1 MARYFTAKDEQN
13 RVIASDTMRGLRF
26 IRKQAFTLT
35 WSYTDWNSRGPCTG
49 ALPQDM
55 LDNLIVWRANRG
67 IAHAYSDEIGG
78 AAQSGMSYRHR
89 LISRGDRYNR
99 QNVDATVY
107 VLGKPTV
114 TGAGGVGARAWDE
127 NGNPCFNS
135 NDRFVRVA
143 GVFKTIVNGE
153 ALLDKY
159 RWNDSDKFS
168 PYKTITTGLPTGRT
182 YAVGVSQGMWVG
194 DQGKWASGDWL
205 SRYCLTCYLDAN
217 NNIAILN
224 AQDWELQYSGS
235 ITGYFR
241 NMGNVEVTF
250 FVMDVTGL

>member
-1 MARYFTAKDEQN
+1 MARYFTARDEEG
-13 RVIASDTMRGLRF
+13 RIIASDTMRGLRF
-26 IRKQAFTLT
+26 IRKQDFKLI
-35 WSYTDWNSRGPCTG
+35 WRDIDYNSRGPCTD
-49 ALPQDM
+49 ALPQDV
-55 LDNLIVWRANRG
+55 LSNLVVWRATRG
-67 IAHAYSDEIGG
+67 IALAYSDEIGG
-78 AAQSGMSYRHR
+78 SAQSGNKYANR

-107 VLGKPTV
+107 VLGSPTV
-114 TGAGGVGARAWDE
+114 TRTAGIGARAWDE
-127 NGNPCFNS
+127 NGNPCFNT
-135 NDRFVRVA
+135 NDKFVRVA

-168 PYKTITTGLPTGRT
+168 PYKTIITNLPAGRT
-182 YAVGVSQGMWVG
+182 YAVGISQGMWIG
-194 DQGKWASGDWL
+194 SQGKWAGGDML
-205 SRYCLTCYLDAN
+205 SRYCLTCTLDAN
-217 NNIAILN
+217 NNIIILN
-224 AQDWELQYSGS
+224 AQDYEISYGGT

>member
-26 IRKQAFTLT
+26 IRKQDLRLT
-35 WSYTDWNSRGPCTG
+35 WRQTDYNSRGPCTD

-55 LDNLIVWRANRG
+55 LSNLIVWRAGRG
-67 IAHAYSDEIGG
+67 IAHAYTDEIGG
-78 AAQSGMSYRHR
+78 SGSSGGLTHR

-159 RWNDSDKFS
+159 QWNGSDKFS
-168 PYKTITTGLPTGRT
+168 PYKTITTGLPAGRT

-194 DQGKWASGDWL
+194 DQGKWANGDWL

-217 NNIAILN
+217 NNIAILQ

-241 NMGNVEVTF
+241 NVGNVEVTF